1 MKFNESSTS
10 DSCLH
15 EFWCIW
21 RMHHMSKSACTL
33 RKCGSVRSMRF
44 ICLSSSVQ
52 NQHLANFSV
61 LLCLGFFL
69 WIVLL
74 ATSLTVEL
82 ISASHLFRHGRSP
95 YRSVSHSANLCK
107 HNLLPAFHPGTAHCL
122 LEFSGLDCCLFVKVL
137 CCRFLFFVRDSFVRI
152 TLIKRNVNS
161 FFENIFSFFRTIFV
175 DDKYAQ
181 IIFKTTLFIRHYFL
195 YT

>member
-10 DSCLH
+10 DSCSH

-33 RKCGSVRSMRF
+33 RKCGSVRSTRF

-69 WIVLL
+69 WINSLCICSKL
-74 ATSLTVEL
+74 AVHQLVNTS
-82 ISASHLFRHGRSP
+82 
-95 YRSVSHSANLCK
+95 
-107 HNLLPAFHPGTAHCL
+107 CL
-122 LEFSGLDCCLFVKVL
+122 LRHVRRTMNSKSVPQIYASIICAPSFVFALLVHSWTFRVGLLFICQGTFFGISSAKKCRSFSGFFIISKAFYIVNNFFYFFQFIHFL
-137 CCRFLFFVRDSFVRI
+137 CF
-152 TLIKRNVNS
+152 
-161 FFENIFSFFRTIFV
+161 
-175 DDKYAQ
+175 
-181 IIFKTTLFIRHYFL
+181 
-195 YT
+195 

>member
-33 RKCGSVRSMRF
+33 RKCGSVRSTRF

-69 WIVLL
+69 WINSL
-74 ATSLTVEL
+74 AVVRCATHKRFAL
-82 ISASHLFRHGRSP
+82 ISSRAFALSIRKPCHNFVQARLCPVFR
-95 YRSVSHSANLCK
+95 L
-107 HNLLPAFHPGTAHCL
+107 GTAHC
-122 LEFSGLDCCLFVKVL
+122 
-137 CCRFLFFVRDSFVRI
+137 FLNFQGWIAVYLSRYFAMFNFHD
-152 TLIKRNVNS
+152 
-161 FFENIFSFFRTIFV
+161 
-175 DDKYAQ
+175 
-181 IIFKTTLFIRHYFL
+181 RHIL
-195 YT
+195 RC

>member
-33 RKCGSVRSMRF
+33 RKCGSVRSTRF

-69 WIVLL
+69 WINSLCICSKL
-74 ATSLTVEL
+74 AVHQLVNTT
-82 ISASHLFRHGRSP
+82 
-95 YRSVSHSANLCK
+95 
-107 HNLLPAFHPGTAHCL
+107 CL
-122 LEFSGLDCCLFVKVL
+122 L
-137 CCRFLFFVRDSFVRI
+137 RHVRRTMNSKSVPQIYASIICAPSFVFALLVHSWIFRVGLLFI
-152 TLIKRNVNS
+152 CQGSLCLSSDAQHWYTIIPFHRRQALFKI
-161 FFENIFSFFRTIFV
+161 FFPFFRGG
-175 DDKYAQ
+175 
-181 IIFKTTLFIRHYFL
+181 LS
-195 YT
+195 